1 MIDFTGI
8 NLPFSPG
15 ELLSSGVGLLS
26 VVGGFVLLALAFHVV
41 PKLITMIATAFNPHY
56 GEQKIR
62 THRDSEGVLRDQF
75 GNRER

>member
-1 MIDFTGI
+1 MIDFSSI
-8 NLPFSPG
+8 ELPFSAG
-15 ELLSSGVGLLS
+15 ELLNGGVGLLG
-26 VVGGFVLLALAFHVV
+26 VVGAFVLLALAFRVV
-41 PKLITMIATAFNPHY
+41 RSLIVIIIEAFNPHY